1 MDKITAVIILL
12 IIGFWGYLKFY
23 HGAES
28 WVAMMND
35 GSGEL
40 GSFSSYS
47 ECVDGVKSQIDVET
61 VSYICTRD

>member
-1 MDKITAVIILL
+1 MDKITAVIVLL
-12 IIGFWGYLKFY
+12 VIGFWGYLKFY

-40 GSFSSYS
+40 
-47 ECVDGVKSQIDVET
+47 EVLVVT
-61 VSYICTRD
+61 VSALMV